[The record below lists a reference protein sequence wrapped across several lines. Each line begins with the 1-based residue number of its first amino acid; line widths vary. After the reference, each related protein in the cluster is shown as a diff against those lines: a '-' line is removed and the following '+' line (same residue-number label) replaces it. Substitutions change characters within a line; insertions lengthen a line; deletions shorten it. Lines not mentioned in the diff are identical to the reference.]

1 MKIKNKQK
9 IIDFINNNRDIH
21 ISDIYSNEQLAGFL
35 LQIYKTKKNILL
47 YDIYNMIGYLYMEE
61 YAQPDPSDLA
71 QERNDELWAVGME

>member
-1 MKIKNKQK
+1 MKAINKQN
-9 IIDFINNNRDIH
+9 IINYINNNRDIH

-61 YAQPDPSDLA
+61 YAQPDPSDSA
-71 QERNDELWAVGME
+71 NDHNDELWAVGME